1 MAENLQRPYKR
12 RHYFINRRLQGRF
25 TIYFLILG
33 LFITVSAS
41 MLIWHFSAK
50 EFDRLIYRSHISPI
64 TPWEV
69 VFPVM
74 IKTVAISTAALV
86 IAAYLFAHL
95 IFKRISARLL
105 SFNDALKNIGEG
117 NLTLTNLDNGIKEI
131 NEPLKLLTE
140 TMKQDITSLQAARK
154 GMQNLVEKMEKTQ
167 QEKVT
172 LLNDIEGMSKVFAEK
187 LYNCRLV
194 LRD

>member
-50 EFDRLIYRSHISPI
+50 EFGRLIYRSHISPI

-86 IAAYLFAHL
+86 ISAYLFAHL
-95 IFKRISARLL
+95 IFKRISTRLL
-105 SFNDALKNIGEG
+105 SFNDTLRDIGEG
-117 NLTLTNLDNGIKEI
+117 NLTLPNLDNGIKEI
-131 NEPLKLLTE
+131 NEPLKLFIE
-140 TMKQDITSLQAARK
+140 TMKQEITSLHATQK
-154 GMQNLVEKMEKTQ
+154 EIKDLVEKIEKTQ
-167 QEKVT
+167 EKVA
-172 LLNDIEGMSKVFAEK
+172 LFK
-187 LYNCRLV
+187 
-194 LRD
+194 

>member
-25 TIYFLILG
+25 TTYFLILG
-33 LFITVSAS
+33 LFITVSAT

-50 EFDRLIYRSHISPI
+50 EFDRFIYRSHLSPI
-64 TPWEV
+64 TPWGI
-69 VFPVM
+69 VFPIM

-86 IAAYLFAHL
+86 ISAYLFAHL
-95 IFKRISARLL
+95 IFKRVSARFLF
-105 SFNDALKNIGEG
+105 FNDTLRDIGEG
-117 NLTLTNLDNGIKEI
+117 NLTLPNLDNGIKEI

-140 TMKQDITSLQAARK
+140 TMKQDITSLQAAQK

-167 QEKVT
+167 EKVT
-172 LLNDIEGMSKVFAEK
+172 LLNDMESMSKAFAEK

-194 LRD
+194 LGD

>member
-1 MAENLQRPYKR
+1 
-12 RHYFINRRLQGRF
+12 
-25 TIYFLILG
+25 
-33 LFITVSAS
+33 

-50 EFDRLIYRSHISPI
+50 GFDRFIYRSHLPPI
-64 TPWEV
+64 TPWEI

-86 IAAYLFAHL
+86 ISAYIFAHL
-95 IFKRISARLL
+95 IFKRISTRLL
-105 SFNDALKNIGEG
+105 PFNDTLRDIGEG
-117 NLTLTNLDNGIKEI
+117 NLTLPNLDNGIKEI
-131 NEPLKLLTE
+131 NEPLKLFIE
-140 TMKQDITSLQAARK
+140 TMKQDITSLQATRK
-154 GMQNLVEKMEKTQ
+154 GMQNLVEKMEKT

-187 LYNCRLV
+187 LYNCRIV

>member
-50 EFDRLIYRSHISPI
+50 GFDRFIYRSHLPPI
-64 TPWEV
+64 TPWEI

-74 IKTVAISTAALV
+74 IKDSGYIHS
-86 IAAYLFAHL
+86 
-95 IFKRISARLL
+95 SARYL
-105 SFNDALKNIGEG
+105 
-117 NLTLTNLDNGIKEI
+117 GIFI
-131 NEPLKLLTE
+131 CSSH
-140 TMKQDITSLQAARK
+140 I
-154 GMQNLVEKMEKTQ
+154 
-167 QEKVT
+167 
-172 LLNDIEGMSKVFAEK
+172 
-187 LYNCRLV
+187 
-194 LRD
+194 